1 MRMRRPATLALAV
14 AVAFAACT
22 GTPSQSPTASPSAS
36 AAPAST
42 PPPTATPAATPTP
55 APTVTPSPEPLVID
69 WTRETTTGLQPT
81 DDIEDVVAS
90 DKLLV
95 LAAGIRSEESFRNGF
110 WHSTDG
116 RAWTAASQQ
125 SDVEVVRDLAVGGPG
140 FVAVGNAGNDVGV
153 WLSADGDA
161 WERIQDDSL
170 KNGIADTLLV
180 TDSGLIAFG
189 SRTDDFDQR
198 MIWTSEDGRDWLAA
212 TNDTGRQVAEGLL
225 TATDYDGRA
234 IAFVQAQANGPITVW
249 ETTGRADWTQ
259 VGELPDSADA
269 LVSAAAGGPRGW
281 VAVGSANE
289 TGAPAAWASE
299 DGRTWRSVGTGPDVS
314 WDLVADDAGF
324 VAVGYVGSLPGETCG
339 DQRPFEM
346 KTWTS
351 VDGDAWTLQP
361 STEDGLASVLQAV
374 VVDRTLLGMGI
385 DWTKGDVGSGTG
397 EPTAWTAPLPP
408 VAAPATTS
416 DEPTT
421 PHGCGP

>member
-1 MRMRRPATLALAV
+1 MRMRRPAALALAT
-14 AVAFAACT
+14 AVALVACT
-22 GTPSQSPTASPSAS
+22 GSPSQSPTSAPSAS
-36 AAPAST
+36 VAPSSAPPSAPPPASAS
-42 PPPTATPAATPTP
+42 PTATA
-55 APTVTPSPEPLVID
+55 SPEPLVID
-69 WTRETTTGLQPT
+69 WTRNATTGLKPT
-81 DDIEDVVAS
+81 GGFADLVAS
-90 DKLLV
+90 NGLLV
-95 LAAGIRSEESFRNGF
+95 LAASIPSDEQFRDGL

-116 RAWTAASQQ
+116 LAWTAASAQ
-125 SDVEVVRDLAVGGPG
+125 DGVEQVRDLAVGGPG
-140 FVAVGNAGNDVGV
+140 FVAVGAAGDDAGV
-153 WLSADGDA
+153 WLSSDGDT
-161 WERIQDDSL
+161 WERVQDDSL
-170 KNGIADTLLV
+170 KHGAADTLLV
-180 TDSGLIAFG
+180 TDSGLVAFG

-234 IAFVQAQANGPITVW
+234 VAFVQAEANGPITVW

-259 VGELPDSADA
+259 VGELPDSANA
-269 LVSAAAGGPRGW
+269 LVSEAAGGPRGW

-314 WDLVADDAGF
+314 WDLVGDDAGF

-346 KTWTS
+346 RTWTS

-416 DEPTT
+416 DEPST